1 MEPVIDFGD
10 LVTGLQQLPERE
22 KIILVA
28 LINAVRIAQNGELA
42 KIERLVGQ
50 SIIAAARENPRGAHA
65 GASTSD
71 SQEQG
76 AAVVSCI
83 ANAFR

>member
-1 MEPVIDFGD
+1 
-10 LVTGLQQLPERE
+10 
-22 KIILVA
+22 VA

-50 SIIAAARENPRGAHA
+50 SIIAAAGENPRGALA

-83 ANAFR
+83 ANAFRQ